1 MIVGCLILNSCSL
14 DAHQLKSLEHLITK
28 KQAMN
33 TKLNKQQNQ
42 LLFEIDFSTTSNEFD
57 FKEWASEV
65 RKQMIASL
73 EQRHTKR
80 AKK

>member
-1 MIVGCLILNSCSL
+1 
-14 DAHQLKSLEHLITK
+14 
-28 KQAMN
+28 MN

-42 LLFEIDFSTTSNEFD
+42 LLFETDFSKTSNDFD
-57 FKEWASEV
+57 FKKWASEV

-73 EQRHTKR
+73 EKRYAKR